1 MAGCGCGTCG
11 CGTNKKSSGET
22 PKTTENPKKG
32 NK

>member
-1 MAGCGCGTCG
+1 MAGCGCGCG

-22 PKTTENPKKG
+22 PKTTKNPKKG